1 LATAWLLLRFKRHLT
16 TGAELVVVAPSVRA
30 NAARADRTSD
40 DSDESASPLVARHGL
55 GARWM

>member
-16 TGAELVVVAPSVRA
+16 TGAELVAPSVRA